1 MNSNLSARGTAA
13 GRKGARMS
21 ATTDASTHTDK
32 NPQELYAERDQRF
45 KDALALRPTDRVP
58 ISARFGSL
66 LADMEGVTRQAMYED
81 TELAYRALEHAMLRF
96 QPDHGSGLYHTPGPS
111 AALGDRSTKWP
122 GYGNG
127 PNVSFQFN
135 EHEFMKA
142 EDYDAFLEDP
152 ADFAIRTYLPRVF
165 SQLEA
170 FAQFPPLAFT
180 MLGYYSMMQ
189 FIHLFTT
196 PEMVKAFESLCR
208 AAQAQVAWVNAARES
223 SLRLAALGFASFPI
237 VQGALVEAPFDFMS
251 DTLRGMRGIFRDL
264 RLNPDKLLA
273 AEEKIIG
280 PQVETAIAI
289 CRARN
294 FPYAFLPLHRGS
306 DGFISIPD
314 FERFYWP
321 QLKTVLLRLVA
332 AGITPVV
339 FYEGI
344 WDQRLKYLAK
354 LPPGKTVGLFQRS
367 DIFKVKEVLGNV
379 MCIVGGMPVSML
391 IGSNP
396 EEVRDYTRR
405 ICEVIGKGGGFVMTT
420 DVGELEGCN
429 PELIKVWI
437 DTTKETLL
445 S

>member
-58 ISARFGSL
+58 ISVRFGSL

-81 TELAYRALEHAMLRF
+81 TELAYGALEHAMLRF

-208 AAQAQVAWVNAARES
+208 AAQAQVVWIEAARES
-223 SLRLAALGFASFPI
+223 SRRLAALGFASFPI
-237 VQGALVEAPFDFMS
+237 MAGALVHAPFDFMS
-251 DTLRGMRGIFRDL
+251 DTLRGMKGIFLDL
-264 RLNPDKLLA
+264 RHNPDKLLA

-289 CRARN
+289 CRGRN
-294 FPYAFLPLHRGS
+294 CPYAFFPLHRGS
-306 DGFISIPD
+306 DGFISIPV

-321 QLKTVLLRLVA
+321 QLRTMFLRLIA

-339 FYEGI
+339 FYEGV
-344 WDQRLKYLAK
+344 WDQRLKYLAE
-354 LPPGKTVGLFQRS
+354 LPAGKTVGLFQRS
-367 DIFKVKEVLGNV
+367 DLFKVKEVLGDV

-391 IGSNP
+391 FGARP
-396 EEVRDYTRR
+396 DEVRNHTRR
-405 ICEVIGKGGGFVMTT
+405 ICETLGKGGGFVMST